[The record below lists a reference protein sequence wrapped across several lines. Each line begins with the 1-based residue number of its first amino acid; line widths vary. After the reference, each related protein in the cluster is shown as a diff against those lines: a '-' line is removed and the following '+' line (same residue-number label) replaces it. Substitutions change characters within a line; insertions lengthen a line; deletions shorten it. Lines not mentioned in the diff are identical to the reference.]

1 MQSLMSSMRRT
12 FLVSGAA
19 ICTVSLA
26 SCAMMSSS
34 GPSMRG
40 VMAADHAAAADS
52 RIRIID
58 VTEPIARRVMGAK
71 SVHFFSDS
79 LGDGRLIGSII
90 GRGDV
95 LDIAIWEAPPAAL
108 FGSAGA
114 DSRMTA
120 ASTTIARGTSLPEQ
134 MVDSDGRVSIP
145 FAGSIIAAGRSP
157 QQIERDIVAR
167 LTGKAHEPQVIVR
180 VVGNSSRN
188 VTVVGDVANSAR
200 VPLTAKGERL
210 LDVLASTGGVK
221 QPVDKVLIQITRGD
235 RVVAMPLGSVIRDP
249 RQNIRI
255 QADDV
260 VTALFQPFSF
270 TALGATGRS
279 DELPFEGTGIT
290 LAQAL
295 GRVAG
300 LQDQR
305 ANPKGVFIFRLE
317 EPNALGLAD
326 QNGRGSTTGS
336 KIPVIYR
343 INLKDPVSFFVAQN
357 FPIRDKDILYVSNA
371 PLADIQKFTTLVT
384 STVLPVASTAALLN
398 QN

>member
-1 MQSLMSSMRRT
+1 MSGMRRT
-12 FLVSGAA
+12 FLISVVALCA
-19 ICTVSLA
+19 VNLA
-26 SCAMMSSS
+26 SCAVMSSS

-40 VMAADHAAAADS
+40 VMAADNGAVADS
-52 RIRIID
+52 RIRIVD
-58 VTEPIARRVMGAK
+58 LTEPVARRVMSTK
-71 SVHFFSDS
+71 SVHFFSES
-79 LGDGRLIGSII
+79 LGDGLPVGSIV
-90 GRGDV
+90 GRGDI

-108 FGSAGA
+108 FGSAGS
-114 DSRMTA
+114 DTRMAA

-134 MVDSDGRVSIP
+134 MVDSDGRISIP
-145 FAGSIIAAGRSP
+145 FAGSILAAGRSP

-180 VVGNSSRN
+180 VVRNSSSN

-200 VPLTAKGERL
+200 VPLTARGEKL
-210 LDVLASTGGVK
+210 LDVLASAGGVK
-221 QPVDKVLIQITRGD
+221 QPVDKVLIQITRGN
-235 RVVAMPLGSVIRDP
+235 RIVAMPLGSIIRDP
-249 RQNIRI
+249 SQNIRI

-305 ANPKGVFIFRLE
+305 ADPKGVFIFRLE
-317 EPNALGLAD
+317 DPNALGLAAPGAD
-326 QNGRGSTTGS
+326 SSTGG

-343 INLKDPVSFFVAQN
+343 VNLKDPATFFVAQN
-357 FPIRDKDILYVSNA
+357 FPIRDKDIIYASNA
-371 PLADIQKFTTLVT
+371 PLADLQKFTMLVT
-384 STVLPVASTAALLN
+384 STVLPVASTAILLN